1 MAFRKIVGLN
11 KIKGVKYKQPHFS
24 WPEKDLKIGKKISN
38 YYLNLKN
45 GKNGLPD
52 IIEKLEK
59 SFRIKNKSKYCLAL
73 SSGTAAL
80 HTAYL
85 SINLKKGDEVIVSN
99 YTFPAT
105 VVPLFLIGAKPIL
118 CDVDKNF
125 ANIDPDK
132 VEKLITKKTKAI
144 TVTHWWGQPCKM
156 DQICK
161 IAKKYKLKLIEDCAH
176 APGAKFKNKNVGTF
190 GDFGCF
196 SLDNQKLLASGEGG
210 ILTTNNYDL
219 YQRAIL
225 FSDFGPRLNT
235 QIKIKK
241 YKNFIQTGIGTKY
254 RIHFIAAKIAFER
267 LKKIKIMNLDR
278 QNIFNYFSNKLKK
291 SKILIPPKN
300 IKGFKRGGFF
310 GYKVVMKKNDKFSL
324 KKFIKFLQS
333 KNLDVRQTVTP
344 PLHMTKTFKNKKN
357 STFFENYFSNFK
369 EKNLKNSKWFHE
381 NHISFPSFYK
391 KDHKKIID
399 EYVRVILD
407 FEKNYKL

>member
-1 MAFRKIVGLN
+1 MTFRKIVGLN

-161 IAKKYKLKLIEDCAH
+161 IAKKYRLKLIEDCAH

-267 LKKIKIMNLDR
+267 LKNIKTMNLDR

-310 GYKVVMKKNDKFSL
+310 GYKVVMKKNDKFVGFYEKEFHPSMKEVELINMGILKEYRGKKLGSL
-324 KKFIKFLQS
+324 LLSHSIK
-333 KNLDVRQTVTP
+333 
-344 PLHMTKTFKNKKN
+344 KTFVIKPLRMWVHTCSLDHKYALQ
-357 STFFENYFSNFK
+357 NYKSKGFKAFK
-369 EKNLKNSKWFHE
+369 EE
-381 NHISFPSFYK
+381 
-391 KDHKKIID
+391 
-399 EYVRVILD
+399 VIN
-407 FEKNYKL
+407 FVA